1 MEAPEGRQWAE
12 EARVSVAKKASGTTK
27 KARRSMSDEH
37 KAALAE
43 GREQGRAVRRYLEAL
58 ESTKPRRGRK
68 RTSESIQKRLA
79 AIEEQ
84 LGSAD
89 PLSRVHLVQERID
102 LEQEL
107 AAGANGLD
115 LEGLEAEFVAAAAAY
130 GQRKGISYDAW
141 RAAGVEPRVLRAA
154 GIGRGQ

>member
-1 MEAPEGRQWAE
+1 
-12 EARVSVAKKASGTTK
+12 
-27 KARRSMSDEH
+27 MSDEH

-107 AAGANGLD
+107 AAGANGVD

-141 RAAGVEPRVLRAA
+141 RAADVEPRVLRAA
-154 GIGRGQ
+154 GIGGGQ